1 MSRIQVVETNLEFG
15 YLTERAETS
24 MIVIHHIGEIDRN
37 VHAEEVHEWHKNNG
51 WAGCGYHFLV
61 LKDGTVERGRPEKM
75 IGAHAQGFNA
85 RSIGINIVGDFEQ
98 GEPTAEQI
106 ESAAQLIADLSD
118 KYGISITADNV
129 VGHRDL
135 MPTDCPGRNLY
146 SIMDIL
152 RGKAVFYQ
160 NQGKEV

>member
-1 MSRIQVVETNLEFG
+1 MRINVKETNLDFG
-15 YLTERAETS
+15 YLNPRAYTE
-24 MIVIHHIGEIDRN
+24 MLVLHHVGEIDRD
-37 VHAEEVHEWHKNNG
+37 VSAEEIHGWHKDNG
-51 WAGCGYHFLV
+51 WAGIGYHFV
-61 LKDGTVERGRPEKM
+61 IRKDGTVERGRPEEM

-98 GEPTAEQI
+98 GDPTAAQI

-160 NQGKEV
+160 NQRKEV